1 MKFTA
6 NGTGVQA
13 FIGGGANIYGY
24 IVYTFTILCHMG
36 HSVNLLPLT
45 VHCPLTILYKAMH
58 GTQVTVKA
66 CGPLVSFIRVDSR
79 KIKSN

>member
-1 MKFTA
+1 MGQGFRLLS
-6 NGTGVQA
+6 G
-13 FIGGGANIYGY
+13 GGGANIYGY